1 MAETVEKKQ
10 SLFPIFFTVFID
22 LLGVGIV
29 IPVLGHLFLDAGGIL
44 PADVS
49 LFQRTMLLGLLIASY
64 PIMQFF
70 GSPILGALSDRHGRK
85 NILIISLIG
94 TLIGYILFAIGILT
108 RNIFLIY
115 LSRIIDGFTG
125 GNISTAMSAIADISK
140 PEEKARNFGLI
151 GMAFGLGFI
160 FGPFIGGVLADNT
173 IVSWFSSSTP
183 FWFAAILCFANII
196 LVIFNFSETLKVKI
210 NTNIS
215 ILTGFKN
222 IRKALGMPN
231 LRTMF
236 LVIFLLTFGFNFF
249 TQFFQVYLIE
259 KFQYTQSQ
267 IGYLFAFMGL
277 CIAITQGI
285 ITRQLSKKFT
295 PVQVL
300 AYSTFALSIAIL
312 LLIFPTKAYYLFFIM
327 PLISVSNGLTYP
339 NSTAIVSNLSAKDSQ
354 GEILG
359 INQSIRALGMS
370 IPPLISGF
378 IAAVNT
384 SLPIIVGSVTIFFA
398 WVVFVFYFK
407 PGEKKFFH
415 EV

>member
-1 MAETVEKKQ
+1 M
-10 SLFPIFFTVFID
+10 
-22 LLGVGIV
+22 
-29 IPVLGHLFLDAGGIL
+29 
-44 PADVS
+44 
-49 LFQRTMLLGLLIASY
+49 
-64 PIMQFF
+64 
-70 GSPILGALSDRHGRK
+70 
-85 NILIISLIG
+85 
-94 TLIGYILFAIGILT
+94 FAAGILT

-125 GNISTAMSAIADISK
+125 GNISTAMSAIADISR
-140 PEEKARNFGLI
+140 PEEKAKNFGLI

-160 FGPFIGGVLADNT
+160 FGPFIGGVLADKT

-183 FWFAAILCFANII
+183 FWFAAILCSLNIL
-196 LVIFNFSETLKVKI
+196 LVVFNFSETLKARI
-210 NTNIS
+210 NTDIS
-215 ILTGFKN
+215 IFTGFKN
-222 IRKALGMPN
+222 IKKALDMPN

-259 KFQYTQSQ
+259 KFHYTQSQ

-285 ITRQLSKKFT
+285 ITRNVSKRFN

-300 AYSTFALSIAIL
+300 TYSMFALSIAIIL
-312 LLIFPTKAYYLFFIM
+312 LVFPKQSYYMFFIM

-339 NSTAIVSNLSAKDSQ
+339 NATAIVSNLSAKDSQ

-359 INQSIRALGMS
+359 INQSVQALAMS
-370 IPPLISGF
+370 VPPVISGF
-378 IAAVNT
+378 IASVNT
-384 SLPIIVGSVTIFFA
+384 SLPIVVGSITIFFA
-398 WVVFVFYFK
+398 WAVFVFYYRPK
-407 PGEKKFFH
+407 EHKIFH